1 MKLYII
7 RHGETV
13 YNAERRCQGWCDVSL
28 SDKGKS
34 QARTLGE
41 NIKDINFDRIIVSD
55 LERTKQT
62 ARLVFGDNAN
72 FELDGR
78 LREINNTHFAGRYSK
93 DLREEY
99 GEKFIY
105 ASRHFDYSELGGES
119 GESLLKRTA
128 DFLDSVKKDETS
140 EKIAVVTHGGPIY
153 AILSNVLGIRSTDK
167 LIHTKNCSLTVLEL
181 KNGAWQ
187 LEVYNYIF
195 EKLT

>member
-1 MKLYII
+1 MKLYLI

-13 YNAERRCQGWCDVSL
+13 YNAAKRCQGWCDVRL
-28 SDKGKS
+28 SENGEA
-34 QARTLGE
+34 QAKELGE

-62 ARLVFGDNAN
+62 ARLVFGDNAD

-105 ASRHFDYSELGGES
+105 ASRHFDYGELGGES
-119 GESLLKRTA
+119 WESLKARTGEFLNSLKEDKGSDKVA
-128 DFLDSVKKDETS
+128 
-140 EKIAVVTHGGPIY
+140 AVTHGGTIY
-153 AILSNVLGIRSTDK
+153 AILSNVFGFRATGK
-167 LIHTKNCSLTVLEL
+167 LIHAKNCSVTVLDL
-181 KNGAWQ
+181 KDGAWR
-187 LEVYNYIF
+187 LALYNYDF
-195 EKLT
+195 KKLS

>member
-1 MKLYII
+1 MKLYLI

-13 YNAERRCQGWCDVSL
+13 YNAAKRCQGWCDVRL
-28 SDKGKS
+28 SENGEA
-34 QARTLGE
+34 QAKELGE

-62 ARLVFGDNAN
+62 ARLVFGDNAD

-105 ASRHFDYSELGGES
+105 ASRHFDYGELGGES

-128 DFLDSVKKDETS
+128 DFLDSLKEDTRS
-140 EKIAVVTHGGPIY
+140 EKIAAVTHGGPIF
-153 AILSNVLGIRSTDK
+153 AILSNVLGIRTTGK
-167 LIHTKNCSLTVLEL
+167 IVHPKNCSVTVLDLQDGTWRVET
-181 KNGAWQ
+181 
-187 LEVYNYIF
+187 YNYDF
-195 EKLT
+195 KKLS